1 MFGNLKVAAI
11 GALFLGLV
19 AAAGSSIAAGTV
31 DTHTNYITFSRSVA
45 LPGVELAA
53 GTYIFETPTNSMS
66 NSIVRVSS
74 RDRKQVFLTAY
85 TRDVQRPL
93 GDNGKLLVQLGEA
106 PAGAPPPIAAW
117 FPIGSSVGHQFIY
130 GGQ

>member
-1 MFGNLKVAAI
+1 MFSHLKVATV

-19 AAAGSSIAAGTV
+19 VVASTTARGNSE
-31 DTHTNYITFSRSVA
+31 HTNYLTFSRAVS

-74 RDRKQVFLTAY
+74 RDRKTVLITTFTL
-85 TRDVQRPL
+85 DVPRPR
-93 GDNGKLLVQLGEA
+93 GDDGKVLVQLGEA
-106 PAGAPPPIAAW
+106 AAGAAPPIAAW
-117 FPIGSSVGHQFIY
+117 FPIGENVGHQFIY
-130 GGQ
+130 NR

>member
-1 MFGNLKVAAI
+1 MFGTLKVATI

-19 AAAGSSIAAGTV
+19 VGAAGIARSDNANP
-31 DTHTNYITFSRSVA
+31 HTNYITFSRGVA

-74 RDRKQVFLTAY
+74 RDRRKVFLTAY
-85 TRDVQRPL
+85 TREVQRPKS
-93 GDNGKLLVQLGEA
+93 DNGKLLVTLGEA
-106 PAGAPPPIAAW
+106 SAGSAPPVSAW
-117 FPIGSSVGHQFIY
+117 FPIGEAVGHQFIY
-130 GGQ
+130 GK

>member
-1 MFGNLKVAAI
+1 MFSNLKIATV

-19 AAAGSSIAAGTV
+19 GVASTSARGDS
-31 DTHTNYITFSRSVA
+31 DHTNYLTFSRAVA

-53 GTYIFETPTNSMS
+53 GTYVFETPTSAMS

-74 RDRKQVFLTAY
+74 RDRKKVFLTAY
-85 TRDVQRPL
+85 TVDVQRPR
-93 GDNGKLLVQLGEA
+93 GDDGKLLVQLGEA
-106 PAGAPPPIAAW
+106 PAGAAPPIAAW

-130 GGQ
+130 DGR